1 MEIYEQLI
9 EARTSKNPEYR
20 LQMLELEKKRNYD
33 KRISDLAADI
43 RSIELK
49 LKNLRDMM
57 NVLGNQYNPQVLK

>member
-57 NVLGNQYNPQVLK
+57 NVLGNQYNPQVQK